1 MKIQV
6 DIDQEKIQKIRS
18 LNKNLHSK
26 REIVDLALNE
36 LIKFTQSSEI
46 NGIRR
51 KVEWESD
58 LNEMRTR
65 YVQSIED
72 L

>member
-36 LIKFTQSSEI
+36 LINSLSRQKLMELGGKL
-46 NGIRR
+46 NG
-51 KVEWESD
+51 KV
-58 LNEMRTR
+58 
-65 YVQSIED
+65 I
-72 L
+72 